1 MNKDMFRGIV
11 VGIMIIIL
19 LVTVRMI
26 INVLVQ
32 RNIAVFNDRIAVVEK
47 VAVTLNNRLST
58 VERAH
63 NELVG
68 VVRESVFKKK
78 KR

>member
-47 VAVTLNNRLST
+47 LL
-58 VERAH
+58 
-63 NELVG
+63 
-68 VVRESVFKKK
+68 
-78 KR
+78 